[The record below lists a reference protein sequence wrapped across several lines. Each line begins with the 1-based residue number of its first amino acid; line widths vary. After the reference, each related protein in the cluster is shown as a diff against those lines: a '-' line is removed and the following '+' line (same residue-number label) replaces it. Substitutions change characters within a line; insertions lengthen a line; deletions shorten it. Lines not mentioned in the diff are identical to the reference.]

1 MSKTNLFKLLSDRS
15 GTMSSENLEN
25 ASNFDDSAM
34 TLVAYKKCNQLIKRA
49 CIKLEGDELRCLIH
63 IS

>member
-1 MSKTNLFKLLSDRS
+1 MSKTNLVKLLSDRS

-25 ASNFDDSAM
+25 ANNFDDSAM
-34 TLVAYKKCNQLIKRA
+34 TLVAYKNV
-49 CIKLEGDELRCLIH
+49 